1 MVAVKLP
8 DIMSG
13 SIICENILSRVL
25 EWLVILVGFK
35 IIGISELEAT
45 ELKNSFVSFAEYI

>member
-13 SIICENILSRVL
+13 SITFENILSIRVL
-25 EWLVILVGFK
+25 EWLVILVGCK
-35 IIGISELEAT
+35 IKGINEFEAR
-45 ELKNSFVSFAEYI
+45 EPKNSFV

>member
-13 SIICENILSRVL
+13 SITFENILSRVL
-25 EWLVILVGFK
+25 EWLVILVGCK